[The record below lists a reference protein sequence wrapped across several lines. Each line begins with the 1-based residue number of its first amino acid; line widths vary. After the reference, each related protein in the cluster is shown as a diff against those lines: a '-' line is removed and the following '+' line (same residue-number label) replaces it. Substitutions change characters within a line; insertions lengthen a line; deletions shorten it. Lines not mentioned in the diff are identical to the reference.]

1 MKSTLKLLMVIVSL
15 GVAIPAAG
23 QGNLGLGFRAS
34 PDGVGFTGKFFVSP
48 HLALEAQAN
57 AGGIMGLEGESFH
70 MVGLL
75 LYHVPLPD
83 NAWRLYFGG
92 GFHLGVWDRPPHRVG
107 RDWHRDEE
115 AIFGIDGMAGIEYV
129 FRNIPLGLSG
139 DVKPAINFFEE
150 VDFFP
155 HNMLGFSVRWYLR

>member
-1 MKSTLKLLMVIVSL
+1 MKHITRTVLTIAVLFWAMM
-15 GVAIPAAG
+15 PAYG
-23 QGNLGLGFRAS
+23 QGNVGLGLRGSPDGLGFTA
-34 PDGVGFTGKFFVSP
+34 KFFVSP

-75 LYHVPLPD
+75 LYHIPLPD

-92 GFHLGVWDRPPHRVG
+92 GFHFGVWDRPPHRVG

-115 AIFGIDGMAGIEYV
+115 AIFGMDGMAGIEYV
-129 FRNIPLGLSG
+129 FRHIPLGLSG
-139 DVKPAINFFEE
+139 DVKPAINF
-150 VDFFP
+150 
-155 HNMLGFSVRWYLR
+155 